1 VAQFESRLKQL
12 LVDLGGRKS
21 VTWSELIHAL
31 PELAEDVVQ
40 LQIVVDRLG
49 KQGCAVQ
56 EIVTPEESDPSV
68 AQDTNSQRTPSSRA
82 ASSKADAQSEEV
94 MLATR
99 PNKDDQS
106 VKGQAEKNAGTTKT
120 DTAPQEVVVF
130 DVARTERL
138 QEESL
143 KALDDPIRMYFAQ
156 MASIPLLTRDE
167 EILYAKQI
175 EASKESL
182 TRLVYQTAGGQAAAI
197 ELLQE
202 IQDGTQL
209 VEKSLDLNLSR
220 KGDRQSFYD
229 RLARELPALRRA
241 LGENRRDF
249 LSLEELPLNDSDERP
264 KVERRLARRLNR
276 TVRILESYEV
286 KMKSLTVWQEDL
298 VKLGRSVE
306 EVLPTLRIKNKTN
319 TELRELAAVNEAI
332 LESYPGYIERAR
344 EIDRQFQAYESAK
357 GKLSSGNLRLVV
369 SVAKK
374 YRGRGLSF
382 LDLIQEGN
390 TGLMRACEKY
400 EYRKGYKFSTYA
412 TWWIRQAIS
421 RAIAEKSRM
430 IRLPVYMSE
439 TMSKLN
445 TIAREHLQK
454 HGHRPDLSQLAAELE
469 VPEEELRTILRMSRH
484 PVSLSSPIGP
494 EDESSFGDFLE
505 DPNQA
510 APSEKISRESLKV
523 RIHGV
528 LDQLSMREREVI
540 KMRFGIDRDET
551 CTLEQLGKKFKV
563 TRERIRQIE
572 IRALKKLK
580 HPIRSRALESYLD
593 E

>member
-1 VAQFESRLKQL
+1 MTELDKNVLENRVRELLGRLA
-12 LVDLGGRKS
+12 GRDS
-21 VTWSELIHAL
+21 VSADEITKAL
-31 PELAEDVVQ
+31 PELSDDQISKDPGLKKDFNAVVARLESQ
-40 LQIVVDRLG
+40 GCSVIFFEELNVDEIVSEGADDLDEPTDSEVSDGVVVVEEKIVV
-49 KQGCAVQ
+49 
-56 EIVTPEESDPSV
+56 EEAS
-68 AQDTNSQRTPSSRA
+68 A
-82 ASSKADAQSEEV
+82 A
-94 MLATR
+94 T
-99 PNKDDQS
+99 
-106 VKGQAEKNAGTTKT
+106 
-120 DTAPQEVVVF
+120 EVVVF
-130 DVARTERL
+130 DTARSDRL

-156 MASIPLLTRDE
+156 MASIPLLTREE
-167 EILYAKQI
+167 EILYAQQI
-175 EASKESL
+175 EAAKEAL
-182 TRLVYQTAGGQAAAI
+182 VRLVYQTAAGQAFAI
-197 ELLQE
+197 GLLTE

-220 KGDRQSFYD
+220 KGDRQTFYD
-229 RLARELPALRRA
+229 RLARELPSLRRA
-241 LGENRRDF
+241 LSENRRDF
-249 LSLEELPLNDSDERP
+249 LALEEFPLGETSERP
-264 KVERRLARRLNR
+264 KVERRLARRITR
-276 TVRILESYEV
+276 TMKMLESFEV
-286 KMKSLTVWQEDL
+286 KMKSVTVWQEKI
-298 VKLGRSVE
+298 VRLGRSLE
-306 EVLPTLRIKNKTN
+306 EILPTLRVKNKTN
-319 TELRELAAVNEAI
+319 HDIRELASVNEAI
-332 LESYPGYIERAR
+332 LESYPGFIERAR
-344 EIDRQFQAYESAK
+344 EIDRQFNAYEGAK
-357 GKLSSGNLRLVV
+357 GRLSSGNLRLVV

-445 TIAREHLQK
+445 SIARDHLQK
-454 HGHRPDLSQLAAELE
+454 HGQRPDLSILAQELE
-469 VPEEELRTILRMSRH
+469 VPEEELRMILPMSRH

-505 DPNQA
+505 DPNQE
-510 APSEKISRESLKV
+510 APNERLSQESLKK

-528 LDQLSMREREVI
+528 LEQLSMREREVI

-551 CTLEQLGKKFKV
+551 YTLEQLGKKFKV

-580 HPIRSRALESYLD
+580 HPIRSRSLESYID
-593 E
+593 EA